1 MPINETLGNIFDSE
15 ENLKKV
21 YSEFQELVQLSDTI
35 SNEFSLLIEKKAMNQ
50 EIPSVDVAMIAL
62 ARTLMYLTR
71 LYYESD
77 DDYTQAIEVARDIM
91 YERVSIAIDNPKR
104 CQTCPGC
111 QVDGL
116 CEQPII
122 DERVSFKLIPLI
134 AASLME
140 YSQWCQVVNEAT
152 SNPK

>member
-1 MPINETLGNIFDSE
+1 MQVKEALGTLFDSE
-15 ENLKKV
+15 EMLKET
-21 YSEFQELVQLSDTI
+21 YTHFQEFMQLADQL
-35 SNEFSLLIEKKAMNQ
+35 SNEFSVLIEKKAMNQ

-77 DDYTQAIEVARDIM
+77 EEYTQAIEVARDIM